1 MRSFQEEYQFH
12 LVSVQTKRKAALI
25 HRSKMLAADDANGS
39 HGSEDKE
46 FPQCNKSGFLQEMG
60 TMLREYRI
68 LSTGSPLRQGQVERN
83 HAVVVPAGLSEGQ
96 SFRLKI
102 LNLGDVMVEVPKGA
116 AGGST
121 LNVVIPAAPGRSDW
135 DWDLQ
140 LAIRSGDSLVVMEIM
155 HQHFHS
161 SKVFTEACNSL
172 VRVVEAEESN
182 KRRSE
187 FLDLRAIEMITQ
199 GSHEHNKEEPA
210 VVAGA
215 QALSALFFDS
225 FNSTIAGAKA
235 GAGRLLLDN
244 LVLHMESAAVRE
256 FSLAA
261 LCNLCATA
269 EGCQSLKD
277 SQRSPKYTKYSVDI
291 LIEAMIRSQDAHTA
305 KKLMCIDIDSF
316 TLTAPIR
323 SWNMA
328 ASYCLE
334 WFKAMHFC

>member
-1 MRSFQEEYQFH
+1 
-12 LVSVQTKRKAALI
+12 
-25 HRSKMLAADDANGS
+25 
-39 HGSEDKE
+39 
-46 FPQCNKSGFLQEMG
+46 
-60 TMLREYRI
+60 
-68 LSTGSPLRQGQVERN
+68 
-83 HAVVVPAGLSEGQ
+83 
-96 SFRLKI
+96 
-102 LNLGDVMVEVPKGA
+102 
-116 AGGST
+116 
-121 LNVVIPAAPGRSDW
+121 
-135 DWDLQ
+135 
-140 LAIRSGDSLVVMEIM
+140 
-155 HQHFHS
+155 
-161 SKVFTEACNSL
+161 
-172 VRVVEAEESN
+172 
-182 KRRSE
+182 
-187 FLDLRAIEMITQ
+187 MITQ